1 MASLTPGTLDKLLQN
16 VGNKD
21 FKVAGE
27 HRSALLQACVFHP
40 LCHCLMNIISFS
52 LVLAFSV
59 TILTCKKDS
68 LFLLKVISIVPSLED
83 DPWKSRGYF
92 LRVSDSV
99 HSAYVSVSDEDV
111 ELILSD
117 KIQLGQFIHVTW
129 LDSGSPVPVLRGLK
143 PIPKRRPCVGEPKD
157 LISSDFLNSKKVE
170 AKVKSKGKVKKVVG
184 NEEGN
189 VRRISL
195 GNGKVG
201 GLESRRLSLDSY
213 RKGWDKSPQSRNV
226 SRDEKS
232 KSKDNLSSVI
242 SVVTNKV
249 FPHDSPKGSSIS
261 PLTSKNIIVSP
272 NHLSKPIVKNLKSSD
287 DGIFPSHFNKV
298 ALSAKNWSDSKILWS
313 SLPSTICDL
322 GKEVRSYRNVS
333 FVSAVRA
340 LEEVSVY
347 DGVLRCM
354 SMFAELRESSQK
366 EASGPL
372 TSDARDSNNCS
383 SRFSESGKCLSSAS
397 KNASLW
403 VQAAVQ
409 TDLSKF
415 SLYAKGEEKG
425 ILNCEKRHYV
435 VIENTPV
442 KIETGNHSPDNKKN
456 SINHASSK
464 SVPKVKELSSHSRR
478 HLSNTKGT
486 NAGQET
492 WSEGSGWRHLA
503 DLAQK
508 LLFSSR
514 AWFLDYLEDSLD
526 NGFRLKSK
534 EDTSQITVLLG
545 QLKRVN
551 QWLDEAFQ
559 EDGRADERIES
570 LKRSYTDF
578 YLTMSIL
585 QFLAVPRFLTAFM
598 RFREQAVS

>member
-1 MASLTPGTLDKLLQN
+1 MESFQVYGLT
-16 VGNKD
+16 
-21 FKVAGE
+21 
-27 HRSALLQACVFHP
+27 
-40 LCHCLMNIISFS
+40 
-52 LVLAFSV
+52 V

-129 LDSGSPVPVLRGLK
+129 LDSGSPVPV
-143 PIPKRRPCVGEPKD
+143 
-157 LISSDFLNSKKVE
+157 E
-170 AKVKSKGKVKKVVG
+170 AKAKSKGKVKKVVG

-195 GNGKVG
+195 GNGK
-201 GLESRRLSLDSY
+201 
-213 RKGWDKSPQSRNV
+213 
-226 SRDEKS
+226 
-232 KSKDNLSSVI
+232 
-242 SVVTNKV
+242 VVTNKV

-272 NHLSKPIVKNLKSSD
+272 NHLSKPIIKNLKSSD

-372 TSDARDSNNCS
+372 VEQFLKLHESMKKAAIVVSSLINTKTSDARDSNNCS

-425 ILNCEKRHYV
+425 ISNCEKRHYV

-486 NAGQET
+486 NAEQE
-492 WSEGSGWRHLA
+492 H
-503 DLAQK
+503 
-508 LLFSSR
+508 
-514 AWFLDYLEDSLD
+514 
-526 NGFRLKSK
+526 
-534 EDTSQITVLLG
+534 VLLG

-570 LKRSYTDF
+570 LKKKLYR
-578 YLTMSIL
+578 
-585 QFLAVPRFLTAFM
+585 FLLNHVDSAVPRSYNGSNL
-598 RFREQAVS
+598 SSP

>member
-27 HRSALLQACVFHP
+27 HRSALLQA
-40 LCHCLMNIISFS
+40 
-52 LVLAFSV
+52 SV

-68 LFLLKVISIVPSLED
+68 FFLVKVISIVPSLED

-170 AKVKSKGKVKKVVG
+170 ANVKSKGKVKKVVG

-201 GLESRRLSLDSY
+201 GLESRRLSLDSS
-213 RKGWDKSPQSRNV
+213 RKGWDRSPQSRNGG
-226 SRDEKS
+226 RDEKS
-232 KSKDNLSSVI
+232 KSKDNLSRVV

-261 PLTSKNIIVSP
+261 PLTSKNVIVSP
-272 NHLSKPIVKNLKSSD
+272 NHLSKPIIKNLKSSD

-333 FVSAVRA
+333 FVSAVHA

-347 DGVLRCM
+347 DGVLWCM

-372 TSDARDSNNCS
+372 VEQFLKLHESMKKAAIVVSSLINTKTSDARDSNDCS
-383 SRFSESGKCLSSAS
+383 SRLSESGKYLSLAS

-425 ILNCEKRHYV
+425 IPNCEKRHYV

-442 KIETGNHSPDNKKN
+442 KIETENHSPDNKKN

-492 WSEGSGWRHLA
+492 WSEGSGWRHIA

-508 LLFSSR
+508 LLSSSR
-514 AWFLDYLEDSLD
+514 AWFLDYLEDSLN
-526 NGFRLKSK
+526 NGFRLKGK

-559 EDGRADERIES
+559 EGGRADERIES
-570 LKRSYTDF
+570 LKKKLYR
-578 YLTMSIL
+578 
-585 QFLAVPRFLTAFM
+585 FLLNHVDSAVPR
-598 RFREQAVS
+598 R

>member
-27 HRSALLQACVFHP
+27 HRSALLQA
-40 LCHCLMNIISFS
+40 
-52 LVLAFSV
+52 SV

-99 HSAYVSVSDEDV
+99 HSAYVSVSDED
-111 ELILSD
+111 
-117 KIQLGQFIHVTW
+117 
-129 LDSGSPVPVLRGLK
+129 
-143 PIPKRRPCVGEPKD
+143 
-157 LISSDFLNSKKVE
+157 VE

-272 NHLSKPIVKNLKSSD
+272 NHLSKPIIKNLKSSD

-372 TSDARDSNNCS
+372 VEQFLKLHESMKKAAIVVSSLINTKTSDARDSNNCS

-425 ILNCEKRHYV
+425 ISNCEKRHYV

-570 LKRSYTDF
+570 LKKKLYR
-578 YLTMSIL
+578 
-585 QFLAVPRFLTAFM
+585 FLLNHVDSAVPR
-598 RFREQAVS
+598 R